1 MTHHDFHLRIATAL
15 MGCQL
20 VEQELTLYITE
31 AFELVK
37 KRLDGTLPFAMSGE
51 DYKNSALEGLIK
63 VFRKLSNN
71 PALAARL
78 EKFKEE
84 RNFLSHRGITYCLD
98 RQGELDL
105 QALSEIQSRLDEISP
120 EARELCTEINLEANK
135 FRGHLWFD

>member
-1 MTHHDFHLRIATAL
+1 
-15 MGCQL
+15 
-20 VEQELTLYITE
+20 
-31 AFELVK
+31 
-37 KRLDGTLPFAMSGE
+37 MSGE